1 MDIFK
6 KYKKHKKIS
15 NISIVTISLVVAI
28 WVNFFVLNQTDFSK
42 NLKTSV
48 IESNQKKNLS
58 DLYLENNNW
67 KILLKTSKQLNN
79 IKNLSLS
86 FVYNPENIELENLK
100 AIWNSEVENISNT
113 DWISTIFINFQDK
126 KTIKNWENILEINPI
141 KKEQKSEQ
149 INLIN
154 SNFTDNSWENF
165 LLTTSW
171 ITF

>member
-6 KYKKHKKIS
+6 KYKKYKKIS